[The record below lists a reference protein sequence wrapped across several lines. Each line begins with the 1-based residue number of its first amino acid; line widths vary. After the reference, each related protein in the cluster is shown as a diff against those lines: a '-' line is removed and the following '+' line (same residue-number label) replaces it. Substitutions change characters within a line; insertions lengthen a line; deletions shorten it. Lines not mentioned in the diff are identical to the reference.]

1 MDQKQTQRRLQ
12 KLSTC
17 VQFLPKSLAARIG
30 FAMCIGEGEQSGLG
44 HELLQLIYTHC
55 GKFLSSTC

>member
-1 MDQKQTQRRLQ
+1 MDQKADPAQTT
-12 KLSTC
+12 KAVYMCTI
-17 VQFLPKSLAARIG
+17 LPKCFAVRIG